1 MVVEDW
7 NSPDLFSIA
16 VISPSMCSRRRSN
29 SFAKSDSGVPGVYSS
44 SRDLRCVVVRLVIV
58 VFDLVDDSVLGCRIP
73 TVWFCVRKECYG
85 GISVISKQK

>member
-29 SFAKSDSGVPGVYSS
+29 SFAKSDSGVPGVDSS

-58 VFDLVDDSVLGCRIP
+58 VLCPERVLRWDFSYFKTEVTITGAG
-73 TVWFCVRKECYG
+73 T
-85 GISVISKQK
+85 